1 MKVLQHLFSRKAV
14 HSDSDHSVIHP
25 VVKSPEFSV
34 YVQLSK
40 AARKKLTQDK
50 ETIIVLVCFMGYP
63 KEGTEARFLSKPGYV
78 LLGEVRREIQP
89 SETATFEPINLRSD
103 AFAQIDSRGPL
114 IFIEV
119 YSGRKS
125 SKDNLL
131 DCEDYEGSLESVL
144 ERTMVL
150 RCQLIEE

>member
-1 MKVLQHLFSRKAV
+1 V
-14 HSDSDHSVIHP
+14 HADSDHAVIHP
-25 VVKSPEFSV
+25 VVRSPEFSV
-34 YVQLSK
+34 HVQLSK

-50 ETIIVLVCFMGYP
+50 ETIIVLVSFMGYP
-63 KEGTEARFLSKPGYV
+63 KEGTEARFLNKPGHV

-89 SETATFEPINLRSD
+89 SETATFEPINLKSD
-103 AFAQIDSRGPL
+103 AFARIDSQGPL

-119 YSGRKS
+119 FSGRRS

-144 ERTMVL
+144 GRTMVL
-150 RCQLIEE
+150 RCQLIEERFPSSGR